1 MNRRSLFKLFGG
13 SGVFSGVMIVLARV
27 MQVWLYGDSPLS
39 AHGADRLFVPLVG
52 IPALVGSVLFLL
64 AVTGLYLY
72 QAEKAGVFG
81 FLSFLFAFAGI
92 SLSIGANWTYAFGS
106 PYLASTAAALLDAD
120 FGHGS
125 WGVFGQGFI
134 YSYLLAGIGYLVFAV
149 STTIAGSIPR
159 WIGILMLLSMLLAAV
174 LPISTDGGGGI
185 VLNAL
190 MAIGP
195 IFFGWH
201 LWRVSH
207 AEVDPA
213 QGDAA

>member
-1 MNRRSLFKLFGG
+1 MNRGSLYKLFGG
-13 SGVFSGVMIVLARV
+13 AGVLSGVMIVLARV

-39 AHGADRLFVPLVG
+39 AHGADTLFVPLVG
-52 IPALVGSVLFLL
+52 IPALGGSVLFLL

-81 FLSFLFAFAGI
+81 FLTFLFAFAGI

-106 PYLASTAAALLDAD
+106 PYLASTAPALLDAD
-120 FGHGS
+120 FGHVS
-125 WGVFGQGFI
+125 WGVFGKGFI

-159 WIGILMLLSMLLAAV
+159 WIGVLMLLSMLLAAV
-174 LPISTDGGGGI
+174 LPISTDGAGAI
-185 VLNAL
+185 VLNVL
-190 MAIGP
+190 LGIGP

-201 LWRVSH
+201 LWRVSPDN
-207 AEVDPA
+207 VDPA
-213 QGDAA
+213 